1 MGSLR
6 FLPLKNSWP
15 SAFVAREKVGVF
27 SGGIINP
34 RTLANADSAGIGPKE
49 KIRVGRKIAY
59 PVDAL
64 IAWLEAKVVEG

>member
-1 MGSLR
+1 MRISRFASL
-6 FLPLKNSWP
+6 KDSWA
-15 SAFVAREKVGVF
+15 SSFVAREKVGIF
-27 SGGIINP
+27 SGGILHP